1 MSGVAEVKLPAGFER
16 LERFVDHWALASEA
30 ARNQQRLRTAMADIQ
45 TFYAGVL
52 GEMDAL
58 VEHLSRFRVSE
69 LPEPERRLMYLAL
82 SLMEV
87 APAVEIYHQP
97 DIPDAIDASRLII
110 RSPL

>member
-1 MSGVAEVKLPAGFER
+1 MSGLAETKLPAGFER
-16 LERFVDHWALASEA
+16 LECFVDHWALDTEA

-45 TFYAGVL
+45 SFYAGVL
-52 GEMDAL
+52 AEMDAL
-58 VEHLSRFRVSE
+58 VEHLSGFRVSE
-69 LPEPERRLMYLAL
+69 LPDPERRLMYLAL

-110 RSPL
+110 RSPM